1 MPNARIALVTC
12 KELPDLADDDAELI
26 PVLSDRGIDVE
37 AAVWDDP
44 AVRWDAYDL
53 AIVRSTWDYAPRR
66 EEFLAWAARVPRL
79 ANPSDAL
86 RWNTDKHYIAQFG
99 EAGIP
104 VMATTWL
111 EPERNFTPRDLHNRF
126 PAREEFVLK
135 PAIGAGSLEAGRYTS
150 TSANSRG
157 LAIRHAHRLLQEGR
171 SVMVQRYLPS
181 VDTAGESGLVF
192 FNGEYSHAISKA
204 AMLKGPDSEIAALHR
219 VERVSCYQAT
229 EQELE
234 TARAV
239 MQATIASI
247 PAFAESGQPP
257 LYARVDLVTN
267 DDGTPVLM
275 ELELTE
281 PSLFF
286 SFCEGSRERFADLVV
301 QRLAV

>member
-1 MPNARIALVTC
+1 MPDARIALVTC
-12 KELPDLADDDAELI
+12 SRLPDLDPEDATLL
-26 PVLSDRGIDVE
+26 PVFADRGVRAE

-44 AVRWDAYDL
+44 DVDWDAYDL
-53 AIVRSTWDYAPRR
+53 VIVRSTWDYAPRR
-66 EEFLAWAARVPRL
+66 TEFLAWADRVPRL
-79 ANPSDAL
+79 ANPATAL
-86 RWNTDKHYIAQFG
+86 RWNTDKHYIKQFG

-104 VMATTWL
+104 VMVTTWL
-111 EPERNFTPRDLHNRF
+111 EPERHFTPRDLHNRF
-126 PAREEFVLK
+126 PAIEEFVIK

-157 LAIRHAHRLLQEGR
+157 IAIRHAHRLLQEGR

-192 FNGEYSHAISKA
+192 LNGEYSHAISKA

-219 VERVSCYQAT
+219 VERVSAHAAT
-229 EQELE
+229 EHEIE

-239 MQATIASI
+239 MAAAIASI
-247 PAFAESGQPP
+247 PVFAESGQAP

-267 DDGTPVLM
+267 DDGSSVLM

-281 PSLFF
+281 PSLYF
-286 SFCEGSRERFADLVV
+286 SFGEGSRKRFADDVV
-301 QRLAV
+301 RRLGG

>member
-1 MPNARIALVTC
+1 MPDARIALVTC
-12 KELPDLADDDAELI
+12 GTLPNLDPDDAPLI
-26 PVLSDRGIDVE
+26 PVFATRGITAE

-44 AVRWDAYDL
+44 QVDWNAYDL

-66 EEFLAWAARVPRL
+66 KEFLAWADRVPRL
-79 ANPSDAL
+79 ANPADAL
-86 RWNTDKHYIAQFG
+86 HWNTDKHYIKAFG

-126 PAREEFVLK
+126 PALEEFVLK

-192 FNGEYSHAISKA
+192 LGGEYSHAISKA
-204 AMLKGPDSEIAALHR
+204 AMLKGPDSELAALHR
-219 VERVSCYQAT
+219 VERVSGHEAT
-229 EQELE
+229 EQEVA

-239 MQATIASI
+239 MAAAIASI
-247 PAFAESGQPP
+247 PAFAGSGQSP

-267 DDGTPVLM
+267 DDGSSVLM

-286 SFCEGSRERFADLVV
+286 TFGADARERFADLVV
-301 QRLAV
+301 RRLAA